1 MAASD
6 KSLGAL
12 HQKVAEALTEQ
23 VEGYDEP
30 VFNEDGEEKGTKRVR
45 PSPALLGAAIAF
57 LKNNNI
63 TADATENE
71 ALRDLG
77 NKLAARRRGK
87 IPQQALDEA
96 AEAFSAANGGSG
108 LMQ

>member
-6 KSLGAL
+6 KTLGAL

-30 VFNEDGEEKGTKRVR
+30 VFDQEGEEKGTKRVR

-71 ALRDLG
+71 ALSSLSK
-77 NKLAARRRGK
+77 KLADRRKGK
-87 IPQQALDEA
+87 IPQAALDEA
-96 AEAFSAANGGSG
+96 ADAYAMANGGG
-108 LMQ
+108 MMQ